1 MYSMPISPQFLRVW
15 LLLRPTTSL
24 SLPADSLGMKQHPQ
38 QKKKE
43 LRSSCYHLD
52 IHKFVGSL
60 GMHPRMFREL
70 TGQPLLSPWKEDGA
84 NTLRSHS

>member
-1 MYSMPISPQFLRVW
+1 MPISPQFLLVW

-24 SLPADSLGMKQHPQ
+24 SLPADSKGMKQHPQ

-43 LRSSCYHLD
+43 VRSSYFHLD

-60 GMHPRMFREL
+60 GMHPRVFKEL
-70 TGQPLLSPWKEDGA
+70 TGQSLLSLWKEDGA
-84 NTLRSHS
+84 NALRSHS